1 MHLVIDDQSLRQL
14 IRPIVAEIIA
24 GVVEAERR
32 GRPQVECRAQPSAAA
47 SGTPSP
53 KPSPIL
59 YATKEASKF
68 LGVSDRQ
75 LYQWEKAG
83 LVKAIRL
90 GRLVKY
96 HREELE
102 RIAKEG
108 VAVE

>member
-1 MHLVIDDQSLRQL
+1 MHLVIDEQTLRQL
-14 IRPIVAEIIA
+14 IRPIVAEIVA
-24 GVVEAERR
+24 GIVEAERR
-32 GRPQVECRAQPSAAA
+32 GRPQVECRAQSAAA
-47 SGTPSP
+47 AGPVSSP
-53 KPSPIL
+53 NPSPIL

-96 HREELE
+96 RRDELE
-102 RIAKEG
+102 RIAREG
-108 VAVE
+108 VVVE